1 MHLFLLSYI
10 LIFLLLLLCKLSFQF
25 LDFHLIKSLLHLNF
39 ILGFVIV
46 LVILLYEFYPSLG
59 SRSQYIIK
67 FINFLLFHFWIKEH
81 IYLTIIIYYCFIVII
96 VIIKFAI
103 INFIICFF
111 VNYFYLNYLLFDFN
125 FFAHEHY

>member
-1 MHLFLLSYI
+1 
-10 LIFLLLLLCKLSFQF
+10 
-25 LDFHLIKSLLHLNF
+25 LHLNF

-46 LVILLYEFYPSLG
+46 LVILLHEFYPSLG

-103 INFIICFF
+103 INLIIFFF
-111 VNYFYLNYLLFDFN
+111 VNYFYLNYLLYDFN